1 VELNYIV
8 GLSETGKCFG
18 EQFRMALQDRC
29 SFHYLI
35 CLKIHGINFP
45 ELLVTESDGMMWL

>member
-1 VELNYIV
+1 VELNYV
-8 GLSETGKCFG
+8 GLSETGKCYG

-35 CLKIHGINFP
+35 WLIIHHINLP
-45 ELLVTESDGMMWL
+45 ELLMGKSDGMMWL